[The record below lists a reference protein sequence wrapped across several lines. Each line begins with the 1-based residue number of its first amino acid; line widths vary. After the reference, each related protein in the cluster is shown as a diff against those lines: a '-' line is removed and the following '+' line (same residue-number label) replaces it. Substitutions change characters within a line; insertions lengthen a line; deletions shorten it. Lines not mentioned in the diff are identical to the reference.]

1 MKYNR
6 FFIAKRF
13 NKHVKIPVGFVIILQ
28 IIAIASMVTSLAT
41 PYLYSLL
48 VDEVMTNGNI
58 RLLYFIFP
66 TMIAVFIVGVGL
78 SALSTYILVRYN
90 NTVNLRVKK
99 KLFEKFM
106 GKEIADVQNIDV
118 GWQQNIIEKDSG
130 AVAGF
135 FTGHIGGFFT
145 SFLYLAI
152 YFILMLLIS
161 PWLTLVSVVFIPI
174 AILFGRF
181 IGKKFNKYQN
191 ELWQI
196 DSANRT
202 FLFETIQKW
211 REVKAQ
217 NLEQKLVK
225 EYDEKLQPERRTL
238 LAWMFYLAMNNLF
251 YAFKSRFVQT
261 LLLYFVG
268 GILIILGQVT
278 IGSLLM
284 FMSYMG
290 SFSENVDS
298 IINSIT
304 GFVGSKAQY
313 DRLFDIF
320 ETEVREKIPISKD
333 KLDIR
338 LHGVNFSYGQNLPN
352 ILSDISYN
360 FKYGKKYLIVGKSG
374 EGKSTLIKLILGMIY
389 PDSGKIQLDDTD
401 IRNINQQS
409 YFTRLTAVM
418 QENHFFNLSIRENLL
433 MISPDATAEEIEYAC
448 KNARISEFIHTLP
461 EGYDTIIGERG
472 IKLSGGQKQRL
483 AIARLILH
491 NPQIAILDEA
501 TSSLDAV
508 SETEIL
514 TNLNHLFSGKT
525 LIIISHKPAMQIDFN
540 ERIVVENNDLI
551 VNTI

>member
-66 TMIAVFIVGVGL
+66 AMIAVFIVGIGL
-78 SALSTYILVRYN
+78 SGLSTYILLRYN

-130 AVAGF
+130 AVASLF
-135 FTGHIGGFFT
+135 IGHIGGFFT

-152 YFILMLLIS
+152 YFTLMLLIS

-191 ELWQI
+191 ELWKI

-238 LAWMFYLAMNNLF
+238 LAWMFYLAMNNVF

-320 ETEVREKIPISKD
+320 ETEVREKVPISKD
-333 KLDIR
+333 KFDIR

-360 FKYGKKYLIVGKSG
+360 FKFGKKYLIVGKSG
-374 EGKSTLIKLILGMIY
+374 GGKSTLIKLILGMIY

-551 VNTI
+551 ANTI